1 MTKLSVWEAF
11 CSGALGLACVA
22 LLLGACNGG
31 SAEETP
37 TPTASPS
44 ATATGTVPPTA
55 TVSIGDEVIESYL
68 AYWELYAAAVLDL
81 NADLVA
87 DVAGPEELTRVRD
100 EVEKLR
106 AQGVAL
112 RVVIEHNP
120 VVVESS
126 NTTAVVY
133 DEMTNNSFYVDPVT
147 KEPPEAQGTG
157 EMLKDTFF
165 LEKVDGQWTVIR
177 SVRQQ

>member
-1 MTKLSVWEAF
+1 MRQHARTRFVILAVSLSAV
-11 CSGALGLACVA
+11 LPLVACD
-22 LLLGACNGG
+22 GDDDT
-31 SAEETP
+31 SETP
-37 TPTASPS
+37 TTTASPS
-44 ATATGTVPPTA
+44 VTETGTAPPTA
-55 TVSIGDEVIESYL
+55 TVSIEDEVIQSYL
-68 AYWELYAAAVLDL
+68 AYWDRYAAAVLDL

-87 DVAGPEELTRVRD
+87 DVAGPEELARVQGD
-100 EVEKLR
+100 VEMLR
-106 AQGVAL
+106 TQGVAL

-147 KEPPEAQGTG
+147 KEPPQAEGTG
-157 EMLKDTFF
+157 ETLKDTFF

>member
-1 MTKLSVWEAF
+1 MRQPVRTRLVILAVSLS
-11 CSGALGLACVA
+11 A
-22 LLLGACNGG
+22 LLPLMACGGDDGA
-31 SAEETP
+31 SDTP
-37 TPTASPS
+37 TLTASLS
-44 ATATGTVPPTA
+44 ATATGTASPTA
-55 TVSIGDEVIESYL
+55 TVSIEDEVIESYL
-68 AYWELYAAAVLDL
+68 AYWDRYAAAVLDL

-87 DVAGPEELTRVRD
+87 GLAGPEELARVQG
-100 EVEKLR
+100 EVDMLR

-147 KEPPEAQGTG
+147 KEPPEAEGTD
-157 EMLKDTFF
+157 ETLKDTFF

>member
-1 MTKLSVWEAF
+1 MRQRVRTRLVILAVGLSAVLPFA
-11 CSGALGLACVA
+11 AC
-22 LLLGACNGG
+22 GG
-31 SAEETP
+31 DDESSYTP
-37 TPTASPS
+37 TPIASPS
-44 ATATGTVPPTA
+44 ARATGTASPTA
-55 TVSIGDEVIESYL
+55 TVNIEDEVIESYL
-68 AYWELYAAAVLDL
+68 AYWDRYAAAVLDL

-87 DVAGPEELTRVRD
+87 DLAGPEELARVQD
-100 EVEKLR
+100 EVEMLR
-106 AQGVAL
+106 GQGVAL
-112 RVVIEHNP
+112 RVVVEHNP
-120 VVVESS
+120 VVIESS

-147 KEPPEAQGTG
+147 KEPPEAEGTG

>member
-1 MTKLSVWEAF
+1 MRRRVRTRLLILAI
-11 CSGALGLACVA
+11 GLFTVLPLAAC
-22 LLLGACNGG
+22 GG
-31 SAEETP
+31 DNDASDTP
-37 TPTASPS
+37 TQTASPS
-44 ATATGTVPPTA
+44 ATATGTAPPTP
-55 TVSIGDEVIESYL
+55 TVSTEDEVIESYL
-68 AYWELYAAAVLDL
+68 AYWDRYAAAVLDL

-87 DVAGPEELTRVRD
+87 DVAGPEELARVQG
-100 EVEKLR
+100 EVEMLR
-106 AQGVAL
+106 TQGVAL

-126 NTTAVVY
+126 DTTAVVF

-147 KEPPEAQGTG
+147 KEPPEAEGTG
-157 EMLKDTFF
+157 ETLKDTFF

>member
-1 MTKLSVWEAF
+1 MRQRVKTRLVILAVGLSAI
-11 CSGALGLACVA
+11 LP
-22 LLLGACNGG
+22 LGACGG
-31 SAEETP
+31 DDDASDTP
-37 TPTASPS
+37 TPTSSPS
-44 ATATGTVPPTA
+44 ATATGTAPPTA
-55 TVSIGDEVIESYL
+55 TVSIEDEVLESYL
-68 AYWELYAAAVLDL
+68 TYWDRYAAAVLDL

-87 DVAGPEELTRVRD
+87 DLAGPEELARVQG
-100 EVEKLR
+100 EVEMLR

-147 KEPPEAQGTG
+147 KEPPEAEGTG

>member
-1 MTKLSVWEAF
+1 MKRHVPTRLVVLTIGLS
-11 CSGALGLACVA
+11 A
-22 LLLGACNGG
+22 LLPLAACGG
-31 SAEETP
+31 DDDASDTP
-37 TPTASPS
+37 TPTPSPS
-44 ATATGTVPPTA
+44 ATAIGTAPATA
-55 TVSIGDEVIESYL
+55 TVSIEDEVIESYL
-68 AYWELYAAAVLDL
+68 AYWDQYAAAVLDL

-87 DVAGPEELTRVRD
+87 DLAGPEELARVQG
-100 EVEKLR
+100 EVEMLR

-120 VVVESS
+120 IVVESS

-147 KEPPEAQGTG
+147 KEPPEAEGTG

>member
-1 MTKLSVWEAF
+1 MLP
-11 CSGALGLACVA
+11 
-22 LLLGACNGG
+22 LGACGG
-31 SAEETP
+31 DDAASDTP

-44 ATATGTVPPTA
+44 ATATGTAPATA
-55 TVSIGDEVIESYL
+55 MVGIEDEVIDAYL
-68 AYWELYAAAVLDL
+68 TYWDRYAAAVLDL
-81 NADLVA
+81 NANLVA
-87 DVAGPEELTRVRD
+87 DLAGPEELARVQG
-100 EVEKLR
+100 EVEALR

-120 VVVESS
+120 IVVESS
-126 NTTAVVY
+126 NTTAAVY

-147 KEPPEAQGTG
+147 KEPPEAEGTG

>member
-1 MTKLSVWEAF
+1 MRRPVRTRLLVLVISLSAV
-11 CSGALGLACVA
+11 LP
-22 LLLGACNGG
+22 LGACGG
-31 SAEETP
+31 DDAASDTP
-37 TPTASPS
+37 TPTASPP
-44 ATATGTVPPTA
+44 ATATGTAPA
-55 TVSIGDEVIESYL
+55 TPMVSIEDEVIDAYL
-68 AYWELYAAAVLDL
+68 AYWDRYAAAVLDL
-81 NADLVA
+81 NANLVA
-87 DVAGPEELTRVRD
+87 DLAGPEELARVQG
-100 EVEKLR
+100 EVEALR

-120 VVVESS
+120 IVVESS

-147 KEPPEAQGTG
+147 KEPPEAEGTG

>member
-1 MTKLSVWEAF
+1 MRQHARTRLAILAVGLSAV
-11 CSGALGLACVA
+11 LPLA
-22 LLLGACNGG
+22 ACGG
-31 SAEETP
+31 DDDASDTP
-37 TPTASPS
+37 TPDASPA
-44 ATATGTVPPTA
+44 ATATGTAPATA
-55 TVSIGDEVIESYL
+55 TVSIEDEVIESYL
-68 AYWELYAAAVLDL
+68 AYWDRYAAAVLDL

-87 DVAGPEELTRVRD
+87 DLAGPEELARVQG
-100 EVEKLR
+100 EVEMLR
-106 AQGVAL
+106 TQGVAL

-126 NTTAVVY
+126 DSTAVVY

-147 KEPPEAQGTG
+147 KEPPEAEGTG

-177 SVRQQ
+177 SVRQR